1 MFYAI
6 FQFCAKVK
14 CASLDGNIADND
26 YMGKVTFKT
35 SLTEQF
41 GDFLIDASVR
51 KDEIAATHCT
61 SKLKIDTNI
70 LKDRLFVLLNLHAHP
85 AVRPFNQQW
94 PFLQK

>member
-41 GDFLIDASVR
+41 GDFLIDPSV
-51 KDEIAATHCT
+51 K
-61 SKLKIDTNI
+61 KMKY
-70 LKDRLFVLLNLHAHP
+70 
-85 AVRPFNQQW
+85 
-94 PFLQK
+94 LQHIVQVN